1 MKKITAFLL
10 CIMLI
15 ITSVPKSA
23 FAEGSGNFDGG
34 GGGMGSGT
42 NQNFWNAGNDG
53 VRVTVIRNSDRM
65 PVTTPIDF
73 SNNSQPSTLAHF
85 GKKSKID
92 YKNGASL
99 TPRINGYVYYRPSQ
113 PMPRIIGSSSYQINI
128 EATKRYFCSEYA
140 LRQISSITGMK
151 YENLISGDYKILLE
165 PIAYMTFQGMYMAMT
180 AHEAALYDE
189 ALGGVLRS
197 KMVSLSHKNLP
208 LALFLQTSDLGFPAW
223 TGSDTQKVTN
233 AQIKQYLGLG
243 IVRFADADKG
253 VQISTN
259 SYEYRTDTDV
269 ITSITVTTDKRRT
282 QDNPV
287 SVTFKINEKSYT
299 VNDIYIPKGE
309 SQLVWFK
316 WHTPKT
322 SQTININVNVS
333 GAIANESNITAKIVE
348 LKENTP
354 PNPTANDKND
364 SFKATNVTSKTQNTT
379 ATWGEWD
386 CYWQPQWEWEADW
399 NWIDDKWVDNGYWV
413 DKGDWN
419 FRWISYSASLSAN
432 LNIQPDS
439 KVPATSNK
447 TMKSGYGINL
457 NASTGLSSNASSLA
471 VTGAQNVISYY
482 PEFNYQ
488 NYNRVLEKTSG
499 DFSAG
504 FQLKNNKYSTYN
516 SRTHFTPIWFP
527 DGVYTVY
534 AEVIDAW
541 TPVGMLQANLSDSVN
556 IEGSLYD
563 DWHIGPR
570 K

>member
-15 ITSVPKSA
+15 ISTVPKSA

-34 GGGMGSGT
+34 GGGMGNGT

-65 PVTTPIDF
+65 PVVTPIDF

-92 YKNGASL
+92 YKNGVSL
-99 TPRINGYVYYRPSQ
+99 TPRINGYVYYKPSQ
-113 PMPRIIGSSSYQINI
+113 PMPRIIGSSNYHINI

-140 LRQISSITGMK
+140 LRLISSLTGMK
-151 YENLISGDYKILLE
+151 YENLISGDYKVLLE

-189 ALGGVLRS
+189 ALGGSLRS

-223 TGSDTQKVTN
+223 IGSDNQKVTN

-287 SVTFKINEKSYT
+287 SVNFKVDGKSYT
-299 VNDIYIPKGE
+299 VNDIYIPEGE

-322 SQTININVNVS
+322 PQTMNINVSVS
-333 GAIANESNITAKIVE
+333 GAVANESNITAKIVE

-364 SFKATNVTSKTQNTT
+364 NFKVSSVPSNPQKTT

-386 CYWQPQWEWEADW
+386 SYWQPQWEWEADW
-399 NWIDDKWVDNGYWV
+399 NWIDGKWVDNGDWV

-419 FRWISYSASLSAN
+419 FRWISYAASLSAI
-432 LNIQPDS
+432 LNVQPDS
-439 KVPATSNK
+439 KVPTTSNK
-447 TMKSGYGINL
+447 TMKSGYGINV
-457 NASTGLSSNASSLA
+457 NASTSLSSNASSLA
-471 VTGAQNVISYY
+471 VIGVQNVISYY
-482 PEFNYQ
+482 SEFNYQ

-499 DFSAG
+499 DYAAS

-516 SRTHFTPIWFP
+516 SRTHFTPVWYP
-527 DGVYTVY
+527 DGAYAVY

-541 TPVGMLQANLSDSVN
+541 TPVGMLSANLNDYVN
-556 IEGSLYD
+556 IKGSLYD

>member
-42 NQNFWNAGNDG
+42 NQNFWNAGNDA
-53 VRVTVIRNSDRM
+53 VRVTVIRNSDKM

-73 SNNSQPSTLAHF
+73 SNNNQPSTLAHF

-92 YKNGASL
+92 YKNGVSL
-99 TPRINGYVYYRPSQ
+99 TPRINGYVYYKPSQ
-113 PMPRIIGSSSYQINI
+113 PMPRIIGSSNYHINI

-140 LRQISSITGMK
+140 LRLISSLTGMK
-151 YENLISGDYKILLE
+151 YENLISGEYKVLLE

-189 ALGGVLRS
+189 ALGGGLRS

-223 TGSDTQKVTN
+223 EGSSNQKVTN

-269 ITSITVTTDKRRT
+269 ITSIAVTTDKRRT

-287 SVTFKINEKSYT
+287 SVTFKVDGKSYT
-299 VNDIYIPKGE
+299 VNDIYIPEGE

-322 SQTININVNVS
+322 SQTMNINVSVS
-333 GAIANESNITAKIVE
+333 GATANESNITAKIVE

-364 SFKATNVTSKTQNTT
+364 NFKASSVPSKAQNTT

-386 CYWQPQWEWEADW
+386 SFWQPQWEWEADW
-399 NWIDDKWVDNGYWV
+399 NWIDGKWVDNGHWV
-413 DKGDWN
+413 DRGDWN
-419 FRWISYSASLSAN
+419 FRWISYSASLSAS
-432 LNIQPDS
+432 LNVQPDS
-439 KVPATSNK
+439 KVPTTLNK

-457 NASTGLSSNASSLA
+457 NASTSLSSNASSLA
-471 VTGAQNVISYY
+471 VSGAQNVISYY

-499 DFSAG
+499 DFSTN

-527 DGVYTVY
+527 DGAYTVY

-541 TPVGMLQANLSDSVN
+541 TPVGMLSANLSDLVN
-556 IEGSLYD
+556 IKGSLYD
-563 DWHIGPR
+563 DWHIGP
-570 K
+570 KK

>member
-53 VRVTVIRNSDRM
+53 VRVTVIRNSDKM

-73 SNNSQPSTLAHF
+73 SNNNQPSTLAHF

-92 YKNGASL
+92 YKNGVSL
-99 TPRINGYVYYRPSQ
+99 TPRINGYVYYKPSQ
-113 PMPRIIGSSSYQINI
+113 PMPRIIGSSNYHINI

-140 LRQISSITGMK
+140 LRLISSLTGMK
-151 YENLISGDYKILLE
+151 YENLISGDYKVLLE

-189 ALGGVLRS
+189 ALGGSLRS

-223 TGSDTQKVTN
+223 IGSDNQKVTN

-287 SVTFKINEKSYT
+287 SVNFKVDGKSYT
-299 VNDIYIPKGE
+299 VNDIYIPEGE

-322 SQTININVNVS
+322 PQTMNINVSVS
-333 GAIANESNITAKIVE
+333 GAVANESNITAKIVE

-364 SFKATNVTSKTQNTT
+364 NFKVSSVPSNPQKTT

-386 CYWQPQWEWEADW
+386 SYWQPQWEWEADW
-399 NWIDDKWVDNGYWV
+399 NWIDGKWVDNGDWV

-419 FRWISYSASLSAN
+419 FRWISYAASLSAI
-432 LNIQPDS
+432 LNVQPDS
-439 KVPATSNK
+439 KVPTTSNK
-447 TMKSGYGINL
+447 TMKSGYGINV
-457 NASTGLSSNASSLA
+457 NASTSLSSNASSLA
-471 VTGAQNVISYY
+471 VIGVQNVISYY
-482 PEFNYQ
+482 SEFNYQ

-499 DFSAG
+499 DYAAS

-516 SRTHFTPIWFP
+516 SRTHFTPVWYP
-527 DGVYTVY
+527 DGAYAVY

-541 TPVGMLQANLSDSVN
+541 TPVGMLSANLNDYVN
-556 IEGSLYD
+556 IKGSLYD

>member
-65 PVTTPIDF
+65 PVTNSIDF
-73 SNNSQPSTLAHF
+73 SNNNQPSTLAHF
-85 GKKSKID
+85 GKKSKFD

-140 LRQISSITGMK
+140 LRLISSITGMK
-151 YENLISGDYKILLE
+151 YENIISGDYKILLE

-223 TGSDTQKVTN
+223 TGSDSQKVTN
-233 AQIKQYLGLG
+233 AQIKSYLGLG
-243 IVRFADADKG
+243 IIRFADADKG
-253 VQISTN
+253 VQVSTS

-269 ITSITVTTDKRRT
+269 ITSITVATDKRRT

-287 SVTFKINEKSYT
+287 SVTFKVDGKSYT
-299 VNDIYIPKGE
+299 VNDIYIPEGE

-322 SQTININVNVS
+322 PQTMNVNVS
-333 GAIANESNITAKIVE
+333 VSGAVSYESNITAKIVE

-364 SFKATNVTSKTQNTT
+364 NFKASNIPSNPQKTT

-386 CYWQPQWEWEADW
+386 NYWQPQWEWEADW
-399 NWIDDKWVDNGYWV
+399 NWIDGQWVDNGHWI

-419 FRWISYSASLSAN
+419 FRWIGYSASLSAS
-432 LNIQPDS
+432 LNVNPDS
-439 KVPATSNK
+439 KVPTTFNK

-457 NASTGLSSNASSLA
+457 NTSTSLSSNASSLA

-499 DFSAG
+499 EYVAS

-516 SRTHFTPIWFP
+516 SRTHFTPVWYP
-527 DGVYTVY
+527 DGAYAVYT
-534 AEVIDAW
+534 EVIDAW
-541 TPVGMLQANLSDSVN
+541 TPVGMLSANLSDSVN
-556 IEGSLYD
+556 IKGSLYD

>member
-15 ITSVPKSA
+15 IVAIPKSA

-34 GGGMGSGT
+34 GGDMGNGT
-42 NQNFWNAGNDG
+42 SQNFWNAGNDG
-53 VRVTVIRNSDRM
+53 VRVTVIRNSDKV

-73 SNNSQPSTLAHF
+73 SNDTQPSTLAHF

-92 YKNGASL
+92 YRNGASL
-99 TPRINGYVYYRPSQ
+99 TPRINGYVYYKPSQ

-140 LRQISSITGMK
+140 LRLISSITGMK
-151 YENLISGDYKILLE
+151 YENFISGDYKILLE

-189 ALGGVLRS
+189 VLGGGLRS

-223 TGSDTQKVTN
+223 TGSDNEKVTN

-269 ITSITVTTDKRRT
+269 ITSITVTTDKRHT

-287 SVTFKINEKSYT
+287 SVTFKVDGKSYT
-299 VNDIYIPKGE
+299 VNDIYIPEGE

-322 SQTININVNVS
+322 SQTMNINVSVS
-333 GAIANESNITAKIVE
+333 GATANESNITAKIIE
-348 LKENTP
+348 LHENTP
-354 PNPTANDKND
+354 PNPTANDKNAN
-364 SFKATNVTSKTQNTT
+364 FKASNIPSKPQNTT
-379 ATWGEWD
+379 VTWGEWD
-386 CYWQPQWEWEADW
+386 SYWQPQWEWKSDW
-399 NWIDDKWVDNGYWV
+399 NWIDGNWVDNGHWV

-419 FRWISYSASLSAN
+419 FRWISYAASLSAN
-432 LNIQPDS
+432 LNVQPDS
-439 KVPATSNK
+439 KVPTTINK

-457 NASTGLSSNASSLA
+457 NASTSLSSNASSLS

-488 NYNRVLEKTSG
+488 NYNRVLEKISG
-499 DFSAG
+499 VFSAS

-516 SRTHFTPIWFP
+516 SRTHFTPVWYP
-527 DGVYTVY
+527 DGAYTVY

-541 TPVGMLQANLSDSVN
+541 TPVGMLSVNLNDSVN
-556 IEGSLYD
+556 IKGSLYD
-563 DWHIGPR
+563 DWHIGPKR
-570 K
+570 

>member
-42 NQNFWNAGNDG
+42 NQNFWNAGNDA
-53 VRVTVIRNSDRM
+53 VRVTVIRNSDKM

-73 SNNSQPSTLAHF
+73 SNNNQPSTLAHF

-92 YKNGASL
+92 YKNGVSL
-99 TPRINGYVYYRPSQ
+99 TPRINGYVYYKPSQ
-113 PMPRIIGSSSYQINI
+113 PMPRIIGSSNYQINI
-128 EATKRYFCSEYA
+128 EVTKRYFCSEYA
-140 LRQISSITGMK
+140 LRLISSLTGMK
-151 YENLISGDYKILLE
+151 YENLISGEYKVLLE

-189 ALGGVLRS
+189 ALGGGLRS

-223 TGSDTQKVTN
+223 EGSSNQKVTN

-269 ITSITVTTDKRRT
+269 ITSIAVTTDKRRT

-287 SVTFKINEKSYT
+287 SVTFKVDGKSYT
-299 VNDIYIPKGE
+299 VNDIYIPEGE

-322 SQTININVNVS
+322 SQTMNINVSVS
-333 GAIANESNITAKIVE
+333 GATANESNITAKIVE

-364 SFKATNVTSKTQNTT
+364 NFKASSVPSKAQNTT

-386 CYWQPQWEWEADW
+386 SFWQPQWEWEADW
-399 NWIDDKWVDNGYWV
+399 NWIDGKWVDNGHWV
-413 DKGDWN
+413 DRGDWN
-419 FRWISYSASLSAN
+419 FRWISYSASLSAS
-432 LNIQPDS
+432 LNVQPDS
-439 KVPATSNK
+439 KVPTTLNK

-457 NASTGLSSNASSLA
+457 NASTSLSSNASSLA
-471 VTGAQNVISYY
+471 VSGAQNVISYY

-499 DFSAG
+499 DFSTN

-527 DGVYTVY
+527 DGAYTVY

-541 TPVGMLQANLSDSVN
+541 TPVGMLSANLSDLVN
-556 IEGSLYD
+556 IKGSLYD
-563 DWHIGPR
+563 DWHIGP
-570 K
+570 KK